1 MAIQQRQKVTI
12 KYAYTIYIVQ
22 SISSGQPVL
31 KVCNEQALR
40 ILVTQIF
47 YQQKPWII
55 LEYAAAKLSS
65 IA

>member
-1 MAIQQRQKVTI
+1 MTILTFDGKEVAQVRMAIQQRQKVTI

-47 YQQKPWII
+47 YQQKP
-55 LEYAAAKLSS
+55 
-65 IA
+65 